1 MASPYRFAHAEEGE
15 PATEVAVE
23 VGKVVKATLHRYVMA
38 YGTVEP
44 EPEAGGKPSA
54 SSRIASP
61 VAGIVTQILCEEGQR
76 VKKGATLF
84 LLDTRLADVMV
95 TKAEVAVEFAQK
107 NFVRKQQMINTE
119 NVSRKL
125 YDEAEQVLQTA
136 RMDLAGA
143 KTQRELL
150 RIGAPL
156 SGTVAAIHFKAGEAV
171 GLNAVVAELIDLDRL
186 VVSVRI
192 PSQEAVWLHQGQS
205 VEISTVSLS
214 GGFAPDASAT
224 QQGVLTFISPQ
235 VDSRTDTVLARISL
249 GRKIRPGQFVSV
261 RIAVENRMERLAV
274 PIESVVTREGAS
286 TIAVVEGD
294 WARQREVRPGLRD
307 GKLVEV
313 EGGGLREGMNIVT
326 LGAYGLPPETR
337 IRRVK

>member
-1 MASPYRFAHAEEGE
+1 MLACMASPYRFADAEEGD
-15 PATEVAVE
+15 PPTEVAVE
-23 VGKVVKATLHRYVMA
+23 VGKVVKTTLHRYVMA

-95 TKAEVAVEFAQK
+95 AKAEVAVEFAQK

-156 SGTVAAIHFKAGEAV
+156 SGTVAAVH
-171 GLNAVVAELIDLDRL
+171 
-186 VVSVRI
+186 
-192 PSQEAVWLHQGQS
+192 
-205 VEISTVSLS
+205 
-214 GGFAPDASAT
+214 
-224 QQGVLTFISPQ
+224 
-235 VDSRTDTVLARISL
+235 SRTDTVLARISL
-249 GRKIRPGQFVSV
+249 G
-261 RIAVENRMERLAV
+261 
-274 PIESVVTREGAS
+274 
-286 TIAVVEGD
+286 
-294 WARQREVRPGLRD
+294 
-307 GKLVEV
+307 
-313 EGGGLREGMNIVT
+313 
-326 LGAYGLPPETR
+326 
-337 IRRVK
+337 

>member
-1 MASPYRFAHAEEGE
+1 MRKKGNP
-15 PATEVAVE
+15 PTEVAVE
-23 VGKVVKATLHRYVMA
+23 VGKVVKTTLHRYVMA

-95 TKAEVAVEFAQK
+95 AKAEVAVEFAQK
-107 NFVRKQQMINTE
+107 NFVRKQQINTE

-156 SGTVAAIHFKAGEAV
+156 SGTVAAVH
-171 GLNAVVAELIDLDRL
+171 
-186 VVSVRI
+186 
-192 PSQEAVWLHQGQS
+192 
-205 VEISTVSLS
+205 
-214 GGFAPDASAT
+214 
-224 QQGVLTFISPQ
+224 
-235 VDSRTDTVLARISL
+235 SRTDTVLARISL
-249 GRKIRPGQFVSV
+249 G
-261 RIAVENRMERLAV
+261 
-274 PIESVVTREGAS
+274 
-286 TIAVVEGD
+286 
-294 WARQREVRPGLRD
+294 
-307 GKLVEV
+307 
-313 EGGGLREGMNIVT
+313 
-326 LGAYGLPPETR
+326 
-337 IRRVK
+337 